1 MVVLYQ
7 HELTGALP
15 VELYRT
21 LEQESGHDTAA
32 YTREIVDAVLTAAGD
47 LDAAIDEASAG
58 WPAHRLA
65 PLERSILRIAILE
78 IRNRPDVP
86 VEVSIDEAVTLAKRF
101 CSREAGALVNGILS
115 QIAREGPGN
124 E

>member
-7 HELTGALP
+7 HELTGAP
-15 VELYRT
+15 PAELYRA
-21 LEQESGHDTAA
+21 LEQESGHDAAA
-32 YTREIVDAVLTAAGD
+32 YTREIVEGVLAGTD
-47 LDAAIDEASAG
+47 KLDAALDEASAD

-78 IRNRPDVP
+78 IRDRPDIP
-86 VEVSIDEAVTLAKRF
+86 LEVSIDEAVTLAKRF

-115 QIAREGPGN
+115 QIAQENPDDV
-124 E
+124 